1 MKGAKPNDYL
11 FSKGLEAGEKL
22 IQSYQIIKRWSRL
35 VKNSN
40 KIKYEDGNVVKITAD
55 FYSLKHS
62 FLDSLPQK
70 TAMVIASHTNSKTTS
85 IYRVN
90 EAKNQREKLK
100 CLKIDTAHFA

>member
-1 MKGAKPNDYL
+1 
-11 FSKGLEAGEKL
+11 
-22 IQSYQIIKRWSRL
+22 L

-62 FLDSLPQK
+62 FLDSLPK
-70 TAMVIASHTNSKTTS
+70 NIAMLVASHTNSKTTA

-90 EAKNQREKLK
+90 EAKNQREELK
-100 CLKIDTAHFA
+100 NLKIDTAHFS